1 MDRKYVMTS
10 LVYAIMGLLLGLY
23 MAASKNHGELVTHAH
38 IMLIGFVVSF
48 VYALIYKL
56 WLGGPVSR
64 LGWAQYYVHH
74 VGSLGLFIALFLL
87 YGGMMPLERLDP
99 FLALF
104 SILVFVGMLLMTV
117 IYIKTPRAT

>member
-1 MDRKYVMTS
+1 MDKKFVMTS
-10 LVYAIMGLLLGLY
+10 LVYAILGLLLGLY

-56 WLGGPVSR
+56 WLSGPVTR
-64 LGWAQYYVHH
+64 LGVVQYYIHH
-74 VGSLGLFIALFLL
+74 VGSLGLFVSLFLL
-87 YGGMMPLERLDP
+87 YGGMLPLEKLDP

-104 SILVFVGMLLMTV
+104 SILVFIGVVLMTV
-117 IYIKTPRAT
+117 IYIRTPRIA